1 MLQDQINLGPSLQS
15 MRVRCYS
22 CKKTGHLINQCN
34 LMHFNP
40 DKERL
45 IKYDDFSH
53 FQERVSFTRKKL
65 EKRRF
70 KTFQPIKIS
79 KTFELNMQTCEYDS
93 SDEEIQDD
101 CETKKK
107 VSFFKQTS
115 SKLDN
120 FFSQSSSI
128 TEVKQNPVPLFEKT
142 KTKQFVDN
150 SLNNERKSCLLE
162 PKPRISVIPET
173 DVQNKG
179 SRRPSAISRKSGQS
193 IQLQFSKMESPN
205 EREGEISKK
214 ELEQKMGESEFGE
227 TYVNYKLIDSF
238 EKIENFKNYFPKS
251 NFSRISKR
259 YNKRNPA
266 IRLNKRKIQDLK
278 KYSQFT
284 FSAEKMFSEFR
295 KRTDMKSS
303 HKNATIKSK
312 MTEKGHSKRE
322 TPKIDNF
329 VKLVSNIMRN
339 QKEKSLRNKWY
350 IPFLKLL
357 KRLK

>member
-34 LMHFNP
+34 LMHFSP
-40 DKERL
+40 DKERV

-53 FQERVSFTRKKL
+53 FQERASFTRKKL

-173 DVQNKG
+173 DLQSKQ

-193 IQLQFSKMESPN
+193 IQLQLSRMESRN

-214 ELEQKMGESEFGE
+214 EPEQKIRENEFGE
-227 TYVNYKLIDSF
+227 SIVNYELNNELLNFIDSF
-238 EKIENFKNYFPKS
+238 EKIKNFKNFFPKS
-251 NFSRISKR
+251 NFSAIRKR
-259 YNKRNPA
+259 YNERNPA
-266 IRLNKRKIQDLK
+266 FRLNKKKIQDLK

-284 FSAEKMFSEFR
+284 FSAEKMFSEFK
-295 KRTDMKSS
+295 KRTYRKSS
-303 HKNATIKSK
+303 RKNATIKFNG
-312 MTEKGHSKRE
+312 KGE
-322 TPKIDNF
+322 PPKIDNF
-329 VKLVSNIMRN
+329 VRLVSKIMRN
-339 QKEKSLRNKWY
+339 QKEKNQRKWY
-350 IPFLKLL
+350 FPFLKLL

>member
-1 MLQDQINLGPSLQS
+1 MDL
-15 MRVRCYS
+15 
-22 CKKTGHLINQCN
+22 
-34 LMHFNP
+34 
-40 DKERL
+40 
-45 IKYDDFSH
+45 
-53 FQERVSFTRKKL
+53 
-65 EKRRF
+65 
-70 KTFQPIKIS
+70 KI
-79 KTFELNMQTCEYDS
+79 QTCEYDS
-93 SDEEIQDD
+93 SDEEVQED
-101 CETKKK
+101 CEPKEK
-107 VSFFKQTS
+107 VSLFKQNS
-115 SKLDN
+115 SKVER
-120 FFSQSSSI
+120 FFSQSSSVI
-128 TEVKQNPVPLFEKT
+128 TDVKQNPVPLFEKT

-150 SLNNERKSCLLE
+150 CLINERKSCLLE

-173 DVQNKG
+173 DLQSKQ

-193 IQLQFSKMESPN
+193 IQLQLSRMESRN